1 VLIKYYFLI
10 MGQEKIKERRLE
22 DREASIL
29 QAIAYEYITTGKP
42 VGSRSFVQKYSLS
55 ISPAT
60 MRNIMSDLEG
70 MAYLMQP
77 HTSAGRIPTDKGF
90 RYYVDS
96 LLESYDFSLKDREI
110 SVNEEAIRR
119 EVQFDKIF
127 SLITKMLSQESKYA
141 GVLLTPRF
149 DFTVVKRVV
158 LVPMDNNEILFILI
172 TRTGMVLTKKVLVSS
187 SVTQDELYDFS
198 RYLTEELCG
207 YDIYE
212 IKDTIFERLR
222 KEKASG
228 ANIDMALDIA
238 ELAVAQFEEP
248 RLHIDG
254 IENLL
259 KIPEMVEEDRL
270 NSLLNIIEEKNII
283 RRIMERTMEKEGIRT
298 LIGEEIKEDKVTGCS
313 MVSTSYKIGNKM
325 VGAVGVIGPTRMDYG
340 KVVPLVDYTGRVVS
354 ELLTK
359 MSK

>member
-1 VLIKYYFLI
+1 
-10 MGQEKIKERRLE
+10 
-22 DREASIL
+22 
-29 QAIAYEYITTGKP
+29 
-42 VGSRSFVQKYSLS
+42 
-55 ISPAT
+55 
-60 MRNIMSDLEG
+60 
-70 MAYLMQP
+70 
-77 HTSAGRIPTDKGF
+77 
-90 RYYVDS
+90 
-96 LLESYDFSLKDREI
+96 
-110 SVNEEAIRR
+110 
-119 EVQFDKIF
+119 
-127 SLITKMLSQESKYA
+127 
-141 GVLLTPRF
+141 
-149 DFTVVKRVV
+149 
-158 LVPMDNNEILFILI
+158 MDNNEILFILI